1 MLFDI
6 ICILSVFCVP
16 TYWISFYLK
25 FSRKWEK
32 DVEHLHPTLRLK
44 SILQIEKIQTIIKSE
59 NKISQIVFCLSLV
72 TLIGCLIS
80 ITLFNFVNVPLILI
94 KFLLFLNGVTFIHH
108 LGSIT
113 HLKLVKMQ
121 IR

>member
-16 TYWISFYLK
+16 IYWISFYLK

-32 DVEHLHPTLRLK
+32 EVEQLQPTIRLK
-44 SILQIEKIQTIIKSE
+44 SIPQIEKIQTIINSE
-59 NKISQIVFCLSLV
+59 NKISQLVFILSLV
-72 TLIGCLIS
+72 VLVGCLLS
-80 ITLFNFVNVPLILI
+80 ITLCDFITIPLILI